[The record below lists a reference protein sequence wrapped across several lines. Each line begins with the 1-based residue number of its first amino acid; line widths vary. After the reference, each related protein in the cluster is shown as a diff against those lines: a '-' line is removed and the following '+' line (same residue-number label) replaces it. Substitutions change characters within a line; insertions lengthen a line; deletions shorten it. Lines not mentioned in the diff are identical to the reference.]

1 MYLAFQYSFDM
12 SSTFINNW
20 EIQVRK
26 GLVELCI
33 LNVISRR
40 EMYGYDIVRK
50 LTEDGSIT
58 ATVGTIYPLLS
69 RLRRE
74 GLIEATLK
82 ESDQG
87 PARKYYKIS
96 PHGIRTLRKM
106 NNLWDEVVHSVEKSQ
121 QEEKS

>member
-1 MYLAFQYSFDM
+1 MN
-12 SSTFINNW
+12 STFLNNW

-33 LNVISRR
+33 LNVISQR
-40 EMYGYDIVRK
+40 EMYGYDIVRT
-50 LTEDGSIT
+50 LTEGGSIT

-69 RLRRE
+69 RLKKE

-96 PHGIRTLRKM
+96 PHGIRTLRNM
-106 NNLWDEVVHSVEKSQ
+106 NALWNEVVESVEESQ
-121 QEEKS
+121 SKETS

>member
-1 MYLAFQYSFDM
+1 MT
-12 SSTFINNW
+12 STFLSNW

-33 LNVISRR
+33 LNVISQH

-50 LTEDGSIT
+50 LTEGGSIT
-58 ATVGTIYPLLS
+58 ATVGTVYPLLS

-96 PHGIRTLRKM
+96 PYGISTLRKM
-106 NNLWDEVVHSVEKSQ
+106 NSLWDEVVRSVEASQ
-121 QEEKS
+121 QEGKS